1 MAQVKLSKAEQ
12 RVLDII
18 RHIEQ
23 AGGTPMLMH
32 YDGWERSTLEVY
44 IDDQES
50 TEAVPT
56 YHPINL
62 NTGERFKTA
71 VRRIRLD
78 DGRYERC
85 RVGSMAVASLIVK
98 GLFNADYLYRKGGV
112 HPALSIAA
120 PVTEEDGW
128 NPRQHYID
136 FLSKGRVLHP
146 LNGGER
152 RTRQIQKILDL
163 IEEQERAEAPKKTE
177 TPKVLECVTEQWA
190 HVPGIRCRC
199 CGSTTGRASSAA

>member
-1 MAQVKLSKAEQ
+1 MAHAKLSKAEQ
-12 RVLDII
+12 RALDII
-18 RHIEQ
+18 AHIEQ

-32 YDGWERSTLEVY
+32 CDGWEKATLEVY

-71 VRRIRLD
+71 TRRIRLA

-85 RVGSMAVASLIVK
+85 RVGTMATAKLIVK
-98 GLFNADYLYRKGGV
+98 GLVNGDYLHKDAHAALGVAASMTDYRPYYKDY
-112 HPALSIAA
+112 LSRGCGQ
-120 PVTEEDGW
+120 PKL
-128 NPRQHYID
+128 R
-136 FLSKGRVLHP
+136 K
-146 LNGGER
+146 
-152 RTRQIQKILDL
+152 QIQQILDL
-163 IEEQERAEAPKKTE
+163 IESQKKTE
-177 TPKVLECVTEQWA
+177 TPKVPECITGQWA